1 MPIHHPTPAQNP
13 AQNNGHLARPDQK
26 IGEQEDNM
34 MLQWWHVVN
43 ICEYCNYQRKWT
55 FENLRK
61 RWKMNKKHLRKDA
74 KSARLLEKTDLHF
87 PPSLCD
93 WSMPQEPSPDVRWSP
108 TGFNMWISYEKTT
121 GKSFLKSWQNLRIQ
135 WSMNADLDLLFK
147 ELAQSCPEIRESMGK
162 LWNFSA
168 VKSDAMILPILSM
181 VGILG
186 LRLHLVILHVLEH
199 WPSHVSLFREH
210 VKGHICHRLDSVRL
224 LALRAETSTSALA
237 AAGLSSGINLQLL
250 QEFCD

>member
-1 MPIHHPTPAQNP
+1 MQKVQGFWRKLIFTFHPASVTDPCHRNRRRTSA
-13 AQNNGHLARPDQK
+13 
-26 IGEQEDNM
+26 EV
-34 MLQWWHVVN
+34 LQVS
-43 ICEYCNYQRKWT
+43 I
-55 FENLRK
+55 
-61 RWKMNKKHLRKDA
+61 
-74 KSARLLEKTDLHF
+74 
-87 PPSLCD
+87 
-93 WSMPQEPSPDVRWSP
+93 
-108 TGFNMWISYEKTT
+108 NMWISYEKTT

-199 WPSHVSLFREH
+199 WPSHVSPFREH

-250 QEFCD
+250 QEFWD